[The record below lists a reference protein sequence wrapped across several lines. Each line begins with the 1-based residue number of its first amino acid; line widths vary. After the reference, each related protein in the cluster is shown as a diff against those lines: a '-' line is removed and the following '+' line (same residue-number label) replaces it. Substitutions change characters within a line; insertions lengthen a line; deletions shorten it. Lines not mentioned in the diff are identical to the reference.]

1 MSDLAERLYPFAR
14 RARVLVV
21 GRPVLYRQRHH
32 LHFLL
37 VTTDLSATSL
47 RELRGDYP
55 DLPIV
60 QHYTSADL
68 ERFFGLRHTKVVGFR
83 KSSLA
88 VNIYRELKAHRLEPP
103 AAPPAAEDAPAP
115 AE

>member
-14 RARVLVV
+14 RARIVIV

-47 RELRGDYP
+47 RELCGDYP
-55 DLPIV
+55 ELPIV

-88 VNIYRELKAHRLEPP
+88 VNIYRELKAYRLTAPEPP
-103 AAPPAAEDAPAP
+103 PSTEDAPAP
-115 AE
+115 TE